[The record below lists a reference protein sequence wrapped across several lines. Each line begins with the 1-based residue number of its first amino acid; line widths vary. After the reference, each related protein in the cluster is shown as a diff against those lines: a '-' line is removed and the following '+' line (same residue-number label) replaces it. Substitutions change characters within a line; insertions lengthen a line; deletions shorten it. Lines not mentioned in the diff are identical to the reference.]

1 MKNDKF
7 SKQGRIINRT
17 ANDTEITIYLGL
29 ENVVDNFNVVQ
40 EYIKF
45 EDKYMNKNVE
55 FCLICDIESKFIEPT
70 KIIEKGEYIVVYE

>member
-29 ENVVDNFNVVQ
+29 ENVVNNFNVVQ

>member
-17 ANDTEITIYLGL
+17 ANDTEIAIYLGL